1 MLKALFVMEPQYFD
15 MIYGDELK
23 SAIGKVVDVYAPLQ
37 SEEMLKKDG
46 HILRDVDVI
55 MSGWFMPPVDK
66 AFLAAAP
73 RLKAIFYG
81 AGTIRRFAT
90 PEMWGRGILVTS
102 AYAANAVPVA
112 EYCLATTIFSL
123 KLGWRHAD
131 RLRTGGPWDRDK
143 GIPGC
148 YKSRVGLISLGMIA
162 RKFLDLLRPLE
173 IDVSVYSTSLT
184 PEKAKEMNVKLCSL
198 DEIFRTC
205 DVVSLHTP
213 DLPETKNMIRG
224 RHFEMMKPNATF
236 INSAR
241 GAVVH
246 EVEMMEVLKNRAD
259 LTAVLDVLN
268 PEPPEPGNPLLGMKN
283 VVVTPHIAG
292 SMFMECRRMGSYVL
306 EEVKRYVNGQPPVW
320 PVTRE
325 TAARLA

>member
-1 MLKALFVMEPQYFD
+1 MHKALFVMDPQYFD
-15 MIYGDELK
+15 LIYGPEQK
-23 SAIGKVVDVYAPLQ
+23 KAIGELVDVQFPLQ
-37 SEEMLKKDG
+37 SEDALKKDNRV
-46 HILRDVDVI
+46 LRDIEVI
-55 MSGWFMPPVDK
+55 MSGWFMPPVDE

-73 RLKAIFYG
+73 KLRALFYG

-90 PEMWGRGILVTS
+90 DAMWNRGVLVTS

-131 RLRTGGPWDRDK
+131 RMRAGAPWDRDK

-162 RKFLDLLRPLE
+162 RKFLDLLKPIE
-173 IDVSVYSTSLT
+173 VDVSVYSTSLT
-184 PEKAKEMNVKLCSL
+184 PDKAKSMGVKLCSL
-198 DEIFRTC
+198 DEIFQTC

-213 DLPETKNMIRG
+213 DLPETRDMIRG

-241 GAVVH
+241 GAVVN
-246 EVEMMEVLKNRAD
+246 EKEMTQVLAKRPD

-268 PEPPEPGNPLLGMKN
+268 PEPPEPGNPLLKMKN

-292 SMFMECRRMGSYVL
+292 SMFLECRRMGSYVV
-306 EEVKRYVNGQPPVW
+306 EEVRRFVNGQPPAW